1 VTKPIRVLEVI
12 YRADRGG
19 AETWLLHLL
28 RHIDRSKIAIDFLV
42 HDRKP
47 GAYDAEITERGAKIF
62 VCDGHRNLFRQWY
75 GLWRLQRRHGPYDIV
90 HSHVDYY
97 GGLVVFLARLAGI
110 RARIANFH
118 TDAHDTQ
125 KLESPYRRLYVQLMK
140 LFVKRFATGG
150 LGVSSK
156 SASSLFGEDWQSDRR
171 WCVCQGSVDL
181 LGFRA
186 RPDRDSVR
194 AELRIPADAIIY
206 GHVGRFV
213 DAKNHEFL
221 VQVAEALC
229 ARNLRARF
237 LLVGGGALRWRTE
250 RMIEQRGLEDRFII
264 LPPRDDIPRLMLGAM
279 DFFLFPSLYEGLGLA
294 LVEAQAA
301 GLRCFASTAVP
312 TEAVAVPCLVHRL
325 PLSAGPEFWAET
337 IVQQIGAACPVTR
350 DEALRRVEDSF
361 DIRRNAAKLV
371 EFYLAAAS

>member
-1 VTKPIRVLEVI
+1 MTKPIRVLEVI

-28 RHIDRSKIAIDFLV
+28 RHIDRSKIAMDFLV

-47 GAYDAEITERGAKIF
+47 GAYDAEITECGAEIF
-62 VCDGHRNLFRQWY
+62 VCEGHRNLFRQWY

-97 GGLVVFLARLAGI
+97 GGLVVFFARMAGI

-118 TDAHDTQ
+118 TDAYDAQQLGPPH
-125 KLESPYRRLYVQLMK
+125 RRLYVQLMK
-140 LFVKRFATGG
+140 LLVKRFATGG

-156 SASSLFGEDWQSDRR
+156 AASSLFGEHWQSDRR
-171 WCVCQGSVDL
+171 WCVCPGCVDL
-181 LGFRA
+181 RGFRA
-186 RPDRDSVR
+186 PRDRDWVR
-194 AELRIPADAIIY
+194 AELRIPADAIVY

-221 VQVAEALC
+221 VQVAEALS
-229 ARNLRARF
+229 ARDLRARF
-237 LLVGGGALRWRTE
+237 LLVGDGALQPRTE
-250 RMIEQRGLEDRFII
+250 RMIKQRGLEDRFII
-264 LPPRDDIPRLMLGAM
+264 LSPRDDIPRLMLGAM

-312 TEAVAVPCLVHRL
+312 TKAVPVPSLVHRL

-337 IVQQIGAACPVTR
+337 ILQQIGMPCPVTR

-361 DIRRNAAKLV
+361 DIRKNAAKLV
-371 EFYLAAAS
+371 EFYVAAAS